1 MCMNLGLFL
10 EIAIQVLLFKK
21 PVEKDSEKK
30 CVVEARSENHLQ
42 TKLNTKAG
50 KGKAVSR
57 DG

>member
-1 MCMNLGLFL
+1 
-10 EIAIQVLLFKK
+10 LLFKK